1 MIGTTNPN
9 HLDQTSICS
18 KLVKAD
24 LNGAKVTV
32 VKNKNPCMLGLTGI
46 VVRETVRSLIT
57 IDEENV
63 IKTLLK

>member
-1 MIGTTNPN
+1 M
-9 HLDQTSICS
+9 
-18 KLVKAD
+18 
-24 LNGAKVTV
+24 NGAKVTV